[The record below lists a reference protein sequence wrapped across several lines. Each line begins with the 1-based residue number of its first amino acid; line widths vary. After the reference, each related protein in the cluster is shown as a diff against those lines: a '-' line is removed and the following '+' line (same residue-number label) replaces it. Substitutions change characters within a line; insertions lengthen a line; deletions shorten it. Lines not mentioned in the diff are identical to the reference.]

1 VSAMTPQD
9 EKHWRDLCWQAMNEH
24 NVNKLLE
31 IFLELDR
38 ATEREQQT
46 ELFSEV
52 VREHRQIGPEGQT
65 GAK

>member
-1 VSAMTPQD
+1 VICVG
-9 EKHWRDLCWQAMNEH
+9 KMNEN

-31 IFLELDR
+31 VFLELDR
-38 ATEREQQT
+38 AAEREQQT

-65 GAK
+65 GTK

>member
-1 VSAMTPQD
+1 
-9 EKHWRDLCWQAMNEH
+9 MNEN
-24 NVNKLLE
+24 NVNKLLK

-52 VREHRQIGPEGQT
+52 VREHPQNR
-65 GAK
+65 